1 MASLQDLDV
10 DHDSAVPLHL
20 QLQRRLR
27 GLISSGQW
35 PPGTRL
41 PSENRIQRELN
52 ISRNTVRQ
60 ALGELEN
67 ESLIDRIPGRG
78 TFVTME
84 LPRQQSRGL
93 VSIVVG
99 DFESQL
105 DMLSGAEKAA
115 RDSDFLFIFSNHHG
129 NYQEEQRILSQLTRQ
144 EVSGALLWSC
154 APAGE
159 SAPAPEYRSA
169 SLPPLVM
176 LDRDT
181 PGLEC
186 DFVTSDNVAGAGM
199 AVRHLQQLGHRH
211 IVCVSHDVEDL
222 LPVAERIQG
231 YHEAMEVAGNAAV
244 ADTWVLPTGGELSLV
259 ETLRLCYDPDNVTM
273 HLLRQWLTDDRPEA
287 IFAINDH
294 VALLVLRAAQSL
306 GWRVPGALSVIGY
319 DNVDYGSAFTPPL
332 TTVAQDYWMMGRRA
346 MEMLLERIDGL
357 NAPPRKLRIPVTLLV
372 RGTTGRKTDL
382 P

>member
-1 MASLQDLDV
+1 MASLQDLAV
-10 DHDSAVPLHL
+10 DHGSAVPLHL

-27 GLISSGQW
+27 GLISSGHW
-35 PPGTRL
+35 APGTRV
-41 PSENRIQRELN
+41 PSENRIQRELD

-67 ESLIDRIPGRG
+67 EKLIERIPGRG
-78 TFVTME
+78 TFVARE
-84 LPRQQSRGL
+84 LPREQRRGL
-93 VSIVVG
+93 VSIIVG

-105 DMLSGAEKAA
+105 DLLSGAEQVA
-115 RDSDFLFIFSNHHG
+115 RDSDFLFVFSNHHG
-129 NYQEEQRILSQLTRQ
+129 NYQQEQRILNELSRQ

-159 SAPAPEYRSA
+159 APLAEYGGP

-176 LDRDT
+176 LDRNT
-181 PGLEC
+181 PGLQS
-186 DFVTSDNVAGAGM
+186 DFVTSDNVAGGGI

-211 IVCVSHDVEDL
+211 IICLSHDVDEL

-231 YHEAMEVAGNAAV
+231 YRDAMEAAGDDAI

-259 ETLRLCYDPDNVTM
+259 ETLRLGFDPNSMPM
-273 HLLRQWLTDDRPEA
+273 HLLRQWLTDERPDA

-294 VALLVLRAAQSL
+294 VALLALRAAQGL
-306 GWRVPGALSVIGY
+306 GLRVPGDLSVIGF

-332 TTVAQDYWMMGRRA
+332 TTMTQDYWMMGRRA

-357 NAPPRKLRIPVTLLV
+357 DSPPRKLRIPVTLFV
-372 RGTTGRKTDL
+372 RGTTGRKADQ